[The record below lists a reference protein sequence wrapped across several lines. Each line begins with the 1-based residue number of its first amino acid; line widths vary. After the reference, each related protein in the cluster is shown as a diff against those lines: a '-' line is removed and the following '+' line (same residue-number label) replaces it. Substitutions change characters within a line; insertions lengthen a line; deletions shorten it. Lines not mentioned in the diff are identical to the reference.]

1 MIKTKRRVV
10 FMTGATGVM
19 GYETLKEFSRHG
31 EEFEVRIL
39 ARRSKKNEKKL
50 APYNGSLGVNR
61 NFFCK

>member
-50 APYNGSLGVNR
+50 AP
-61 NFFCK
+61 